1 MCQGDAMTIRL
12 PRSRGQQ
19 LAAGALL
26 GLLAATT
33 LTACSGEPDETA
45 GQNEAADAD
54 EDGSVTPEEVMA
66 YAKGLLDDT
75 SGVRLSLAT
84 SDEPPEGDF
93 LAAAEGTITTQPAFE
108 GTVTGRVMGFTAS
121 DIDVVSVDGKMQ
133 VDVPVTG
140 WTTFDPA
147 EFCAPDPALLLDP
160 DSGVSSVLTSAEGL
174 EEGEAERGG
183 ADNEEV
189 LTPYDGTVPGEAIKN
204 ILPCAEGDDFE
215 ASFRIGGDGYL
226 DSADVTGEFF
236 PGVDDITYT
245 IQVLEYDVE
254 REITAP

>member
-12 PRSRGQQ
+12 AHR
-19 LAAGALL
+19 LASSTLL
-26 GLLAATT
+26 ALLAATT
-33 LTACSGEPDETA
+33 LTACTGDPEESA
-45 GQNEAADAD
+45 GQNDAADAD
-54 EDGSVTPEEVMA
+54 DDGSVTPEEVMA
-66 YAKGLLDDT
+66 YAKSLLDET
-75 SGVRLSLAT
+75 SGVRLSLKT
-84 SDEPPEGDF
+84 DDEPPEGDF
-93 LAAAEGTITTQPAFE
+93 LAAAEGTITTQPAFD
-108 GTVTGRVMGFTAS
+108 GTVTGRVMGFEAGG
-121 DIDVVSVDGKMQ
+121 IDVVSVDGEMQ
-133 VDVPVTG
+133 VNVPVTG

-160 DSGVSSVLTSAEGL
+160 DSGVSSVLTAAEGL

-183 ADNEEV
+183 ADNEEI
-189 LTPYDGTVPGEAIKN
+189 LTPYDGTVPGEAIQQ

-215 ASFRIGGDGYL
+215 ASFRVNGDGYL
-226 DSADVTGEFF
+226 ESADITGEFF